1 MQRRWT
7 YSIVWISHLN
17 FWKRKKRI
25 ELLAGSIL
33 MGLKEQDRMGTK
45 EEKSQAKDELLL
57 HLVFMF
63 QTAALQQMGKLIN
76 PVTQKIEK
84 NLEQAKYS
92 IDILEV
98 LQKKTKGNLKEE
110 ENKYIENVLFELRM
124 NYLDELKKEESKKD
138 EGKSSESE
146 GEK

>member
-1 MQRRWT
+1 M
-7 YSIVWISHLN
+7 
-17 FWKRKKRI
+17 
-25 ELLAGSIL
+25 
-33 MGLKEQDRMGTK
+33 LKEQDRMDIK
-45 EEKSQAKDELLL
+45 EEKSLVKDELFL

-84 NLEQAKYS
+84 NLDQAKYS

-98 LQKKTKGNLKEE
+98 LQEKTKGNLKEE
-110 ENKYIENVLFELRM
+110 EGKYLENVLFELRM

-138 EGKSSESE
+138 EDKSSEPG
-146 GEK
+146 GEKKE

>member
-1 MQRRWT
+1 M
-7 YSIVWISHLN
+7 
-17 FWKRKKRI
+17 
-25 ELLAGSIL
+25 
-33 MGLKEQDRMGTK
+33 DTK
-45 EEKSQAKDELLL
+45 EEKSQTKDELFL

-98 LQKKTKGNLKEE
+98 IQEKTKGNLNEGESKFLD
-110 ENKYIENVLFELRM
+110 NVLFELRM
-124 NYLDELKKEESKKD
+124 NYLEEQKKD
-138 EGKSSESE
+138 ENMPRQENKSSDSGQ
-146 GEK
+146 GEKGEG

>member
-1 MQRRWT
+1 
-7 YSIVWISHLN
+7 
-17 FWKRKKRI
+17 
-25 ELLAGSIL
+25 

-45 EEKSQAKDELLL
+45 EEKSQAKDELFL

-110 ENKYIENVLFELRM
+110 ENKYLENVLFELRM
-124 NYLDELKKEESKKD
+124 NYLDELKKEKSKKD
-138 EGKSSESE
+138 ESKSSESE
-146 GEK
+146 GEKKE

>member
-1 MQRRWT
+1 
-7 YSIVWISHLN
+7 
-17 FWKRKKRI
+17 
-25 ELLAGSIL
+25 
-33 MGLKEQDRMGTK
+33 MGTK
-45 EEKSQAKDELLL
+45 EEKSQAKDELFL

-110 ENKYIENVLFELRM
+110 ENKYLENVLFELRM
-124 NYLDELKKEESKKD
+124 NYLDELKKEKSKKD
-138 EGKSSESE
+138 ESKSSESE
-146 GEK
+146 GEKKE